1 MINMSLKE
9 QLFTDMKD
17 AMKAKDSLRKNTIQ
31 SVRTAV
37 LQEEKDNNV
46 VLSDDQ
52 IIGVIASQLKKRKA
66 ALPEFEKSGRE
77 DLINEL
83 KSEIKV
89 LESYLPEQLSQE
101 ELTRMIQEV
110 IEEVGATSM
119 KDMGKVMQVMT
130 DRATGRAD
138 NKLVSQIVRKLLA

>member
-1 MINMSLKE
+1 MSLKE

-37 LQEEKDNNV
+37 LQEEKDNKI

-77 DLINEL
+77 DLIHEL
-83 KSEIKV
+83 NSEIKV
-89 LESYLPEQLSQE
+89 LESYLPEQLSEE
-101 ELTRMIQEV
+101 ELVQMIQEV
-110 IEEVGATSM
+110 IDEVGATSM

>member
-1 MINMSLKE
+1 M
-9 QLFTDMKD
+9 DMKD
-17 AMKAKDSLRKNTIQ
+17 AMRNKESLRKNTIQ

-37 LQEEKDNNV
+37 LQEEKDNQLS
-46 VLSDDQ
+46 LSDDQ

-83 KSEIKV
+83 KAEIEV
-89 LESYLPEQLSQE
+89 LQDYLPEQLSDE
-101 ELTRMIQEV
+101 ELRAMVQET
-110 IEEVGATSM
+110 IDEVSATSM

-130 DRATGRAD
+130 NKANGRAD
-138 NKLVSQIVRKLLA
+138 NKKVSQLVKQLLA

>member
-1 MINMSLKE
+1 MSLKE

>member
-1 MINMSLKE
+1 
-9 QLFTDMKD
+9 MKD

>member
-1 MINMSLKE
+1 MSLKE
-9 QLFTDMKD
+9 QLFVDMKE
-17 AMKAKDSLRKNTIQ
+17 AMKTKDSLRKNTIQ

-37 LQEEKDNNV
+37 LQEEKDNEV

-52 IIGVIASQLKKRKA
+52 VIGVIASQLKKRKA

-77 DLINEL
+77 DLIAEL
-83 KSEIKV
+83 NAEIKV
-89 LESYLPEQLSQE
+89 LENYLPEQLSE
-101 ELTRMIQEV
+101 EDVTRMIQEV
-110 IEEVGATSM
+110 IEEIGGTSM

-130 DRATGRAD
+130 DRAKGRAD

>member
-110 IEEVGATSM
+110 IDEVGATSM

>member
-1 MINMSLKE
+1 MSLKE

-37 LQEEKDNNV
+37 LQEEKDNKI

-89 LESYLPEQLSQE
+89 LESYLPEQLSE
-101 ELTRMIQEV
+101 DEVTRMIQEV
-110 IEEVGATSM
+110 IDEVGATSM

>member
-1 MINMSLKE
+1 MSLKE

-37 LQEEKDNNV
+37 LQEEKDNKI

-89 LESYLPEQLSQE
+89 LESYLPEQLSE
-101 ELTRMIQEV
+101 DEVTHMIQEV
-110 IEEVGATSM
+110 IDEVGATSM

>member
-1 MINMSLKE
+1 MSLKE

-37 LQEEKDNNV
+37 LQEEKDNKI

-66 ALPEFEKSGRE
+66 ALPEFEKVVE
-77 DLINEL
+77 KI
-83 KSEIKV
+83 
-89 LESYLPEQLSQE
+89 
-101 ELTRMIQEV
+101 
-110 IEEVGATSM
+110 
-119 KDMGKVMQVMT
+119 
-130 DRATGRAD
+130 
-138 NKLVSQIVRKLLA
+138 

>member
-1 MINMSLKE
+1 MSLKE

-37 LQEEKDNNV
+37 LQEEKDNKI

-89 LESYLPEQLSQE
+89 LESYLPEQLSE
-101 ELTRMIQEV
+101 GEVTRMIQEV
-110 IEEVGATSM
+110 IDEVGATSM

>member
-1 MINMSLKE
+1 M
-9 QLFTDMKD
+9 DMKD

-37 LQEEKDNNV
+37 LQEEKDNKI

-89 LESYLPEQLSQE
+89 LESYLPEQLSE
-101 ELTRMIQEV
+101 DEVTLMIQEV
-110 IEEVGATSM
+110 IDEVGATSM

>member
-37 LQEEKDNNV
+37 LQEEKDNNI

-110 IEEVGATSM
+110 IDEVGATSM

>member
-1 MINMSLKE
+1 MSLKE

-37 LQEEKDNNV
+37 LQEEKDNNI

-110 IEEVGATSM
+110 IDEVGATSM